1 MSEKKVLEG
10 IFKQQHIFTQ
20 YVRDPE
26 NSPIPEDIEPRRM
39 SIYADLVFRNIKSF
53 IANSFPVLRQVIHD
67 DEWHIILRGFVKK
80 HISKTPYFPKLP
92 LEFLNYLEQEQA
104 EIKLPEFCIEL
115 AHYEWIEIS
124 LLFDPREISFEN
136 VDRNGD
142 LLKGIPALSPLVQP
156 LIYQW
161 PVHKI
166 SSDFIPKEKP
176 KQPIYLLVYRDQH
189 YEIGFVELNQIAAK
203 LIEELQRKSN
213 KTGEQILQQIAGQL
227 KHLDPNIVMKGGSEV
242 MQNLKNRDIILGV
255 KDN

>member
-1 MSEKKVLEG
+1 MPEKKVLKD

-39 SIYADLVFRNIKSF
+39 SIYADLVYRNIESF
-53 IANSFPVLRQVIHD
+53 IASSFPVLRQVID
-67 DEWHIILRGFVKK
+67 DGEWQKILRGFVKK

-92 LEFLNYLEQEQA
+92 LEFLNYLEREQD
-104 EIKLPEFCIEL
+104 EIELPAFCIEL

-124 LLFDPREISFEN
+124 LSFNPKEISFEN

-142 LLKGIPALSPLVQP
+142 LLKGIPALSSLIEPLV
-156 LIYQW
+156 YQW

-176 KQPIYLLVYRDQH
+176 KQPTYLLVYRDQH
-189 YEIGFVELNQIAAK
+189 YEIGFIELNKIAAK
-203 LIEELQRKSN
+203 LIEELQKKSN
-213 KTGEQILQQIAGQL
+213 RTGEQIFLQIADQL
-227 KHLDPNIVMKGGSEV
+227 KYPDPNIVIQGGSEV
-242 MQNLKNRDIILGV
+242 MQNFKNRDIILGV